1 MPIST
6 DPTTRKPE
14 TDIPAPP
21 GHVYHAAAHVLS
33 GKLERPILQD
43 IVDQAPLTLT
53 DRRGGHLTRYVNEF
67 SLEGLISYT
76 KGETRVSGARSLK
89 NEGWV
94 TLATSI
100 LEGMNIFEIVT
111 AEKIV
116 SQVYTDHPPVN
127 GHFPKVRFI
136 GTQFKNLEVSGFPVE
151 LKLNLDICGDIPK
164 GGRSYLQDPDF
175 LGKVRDQ
182 TAAIADD
189 SRLPATLKKVYDD
202 KLTYIEELIRTCDGA
217 YQGAHAP
224 ITCSI
229 VESIGK
235 IPIKGVEAIGNVL
248 VIPGFGSVA
257 LGEVEVGEKVYD
269 GNPRPCVYFTLRC
282 LRAKL
287 GCAGDGNTDA
297 GTSTANGQTVP

>member
-1 MPIST
+1 METMTEAPQEVG
-6 DPTTRKPE
+6 TRTE
-14 TDIPAPP
+14 THI
-21 GHVYHAAAHVLS
+21 YHAAAHVLS

-43 IVDQAPLTLT
+43 IVDQAPLSLT
-53 DRRGGHLTRYVNEF
+53 DRRGGHLTRYVNNF

-100 LEGMNIFEIVT
+100 IEGLDIFEIVA

-151 LKLNLDICGDIPK
+151 LKLNLDICGGIPE

-175 LGKVRDQ
+175 LGRVRDQ
-182 TAAIADD
+182 TADIAGAEG
-189 SRLPATLKKVYDD
+189 LPTTLKEEYKQ
-202 KLTYIEELIRTCDGA
+202 KLAYVDELLRTCDET
-217 YQGAHAP
+217 YEGAHAP

-235 IPIKGVEAIGNVL
+235 IPIKGVESIRNVL

-257 LGEVEVGEKVYD
+257 LGEVEVGEKMYE

-287 GCAGDGNTDA
+287 GCAGDGNADA
-297 GTSTANGQTVP
+297 GASTANGQSVP